1 MHTRGTWHTDIAK
14 KLATVAQ
21 TVRSVD
27 RSADKSALGLAVWHA
42 LAAFRPVLTAAP
54 DDAAAAPVVTAL
66 KALLTDTPG
75 LSAAEKQDI
84 DALFVSPPPPPI
96 TAIVAFFFVCLSPL
110 RSHAPLRLRQVD
122 TSSNNLGVAEVPTKS
137 GLLRLIKKK

>member
-84 DALFVSPPPPPI
+84 DALFVPPPPPSPPSLL
-96 TAIVAFFFVCLSPL
+96 FFFVCLSPL

-122 TSSNNLGVAEVPTKS
+122 TSSNNLGVAEVPTRS

>member
-84 DALFVSPPPPPI
+84 DALFVPPPSLP
-96 TAIVAFFFVCLSPL
+96 FVCLFICHSPL

-122 TSSNNLGVAEVPTKS
+122 TSSNNLGVAEVPTRS

>member
-84 DALFVSPPPPPI
+84 DALFVSPPPSPPSLL
-96 TAIVAFFFVCLSPL
+96 FFFVCLSPL

-122 TSSNNLGVAEVPTKS
+122 TSSNNLGVAEVPTRS